1 MGKASAGAPP
11 ASSQETTDQILS
23 AYATRIPEVLR
34 ATASQSVPLAQAD
47 LAAAQAVQPGYAGLQ
62 SQANELAAQQAIK
75 QLTGSGAEVATAAK
89 ALQDKLDPTQALTAT
104 KTADLLNS
112 INLNGLSGGERAEVE
127 RSLARSA
134 TATGNLGLDNA
145 TNAVTNAMSFGDRLS
160 QKRAEL
166 NSFINTANSG
176 NAQRSGTFNPIITA
190 MTQGQVATPSSGN
203 AFQFG
208 QSALGNIA
216 SATGAQNAL
225 TSDYNWKNSTRY
237 ALSDIGRNA

>member
-1 MGKASAGAPP
+1 MGKAGAGAPP

-47 LAAAQAVQPGYAGLQ
+47 LAAAQATQKGYSDLQ
-62 SQANELAAQQAIK
+62 SQANEIAGQEAIK
-75 QLTGSGAEVATAAK
+75 QLTGTGAQVATTAK
-89 ALQDKLDPTQALTAT
+89 ALQDKLDPTSALTAT

-112 INLNGLSGGERAEVE
+112 INLNGLSGGERAAVE
-127 RSLARSA
+127 RSLAQSA

-145 TNAVTNAMSFGDRLS
+145 TNAVANAMSYGDRMA

-166 NSFINTANSG
+166 NSYINTANSG
-176 NAQRSGTFNPIITA
+176 NAQRNASFNPVSFATS
-190 MTQGQVATPSSGN
+190 QGQVVTPSSGQ

-208 QSALGNIA
+208 SSALGNVA
-216 SATGAQNAL
+216 QATSAQNAL

-237 ALSDIGRNA
+237 ALSDIGQNA